1 MKIVTSATNPAIKE
15 IKALAL
21 KKRRAGAGLFTAE
34 GLQALGMAAAR
45 GWVAQQL
52 LISEDGTRHK
62 IGRAVLATVPPDRQL
77 LVTPQILARLSARD
91 NPPAAIGVYET
102 RWTALETIRPREDAV
117 WVVLEGVRD
126 PGNLG
131 TIIRTADAAGAAGVM
146 LVGETCDPYSIE
158 AVRASMGSVFA
169 VDLVRA
175 SLPAFAEWAKQAGA
189 RVIGTAL
196 AGAVD
201 YRQADYTGP
210 LALVMGTEQ
219 SGLTLAMQKLCV
231 QLVKLPMAGGMKG
244 SGDDSAESLNLSVAT
259 GIMLYRILHN

>member
-1 MKIVTSATNPAIKE
+1 MKIITSAANPIIKD

-21 KKRRAGAGLFTAE
+21 KKRRAGAGLFTTE

-45 GWVAQQL
+45 GWVPQQL
-52 LISEDGTRHK
+52 LISEAGTKHK
-62 IGRAVLATVPPDRQL
+62 IGRAVMDTVPADAQL

-91 NPPAAIGVYET
+91 NPPAAIGVYEA
-102 RWTALETIRPREDAV
+102 RWVPLETLKPAKQDV

-158 AVRASMGSVFA
+158 AVRASMGSLFA
-169 VDLVRA
+169 VKLVRTTTSA
-175 SLPAFAEWAKQAGA
+175 LGEWAPQNKV
-189 RVIGTAL
+189 RLLGTAL

-201 YRQADYTGP
+201 YRKADYTGP
-210 LALVMGTEQ
+210 LGLVMGTEQ
-219 SGLTLAMQKLCV
+219 SGLSAAMQKLCV
-231 QLVKLPMAGGMKG
+231 QLVKLPMAG

-259 GIMLYRILHN
+259 GIMLYKILHD